1 MNTIFPNLFE
11 RLISDNSP
19 LIQIFKSQSNANSID
34 PLSIKASSYLEIIN
48 QVDSTLTKVVF
59 TIGIVGILLPLIVQY
74 FHNKNIKME
83 RLKQEKK
90 FNKQIIEYRNS
101 TFSTIKTLEQE
112 YQKMIIALQEE
123 QKLQSY
129 LSEAN
134 TYHIQGITYFYKGEH
149 KLAVINYIKALFY
162 FNICDNT
169 NRMLSTFDNLIPCL
183 RLITAEQL
191 NQANNDLK
199 TSIEHGSFDLILSQ
213 IKDNA
218 NADSKIHDKLAE
230 IEKTLNPKYFVG

>member
-1 MNTIFPNLFE
+1 MKTTFPNLFE
-11 RLISDNSP
+11 KLFSDNNP
-19 LIQIFKSQSNANSID
+19 IIQAIQTQSNSDGIN
-34 PLSIKASSYLEIIN
+34 PLSIKADSYLDIIN

-74 FHNKNIKME
+74 FHNKNIKLE

-134 TYHIQGITYFYKGEH
+134 TFHIQGITYFYKGEH
-149 KLAVINYIKALFY
+149 KLAVINYMKALFY

-169 NRMLSTFDNLIPCL
+169 NRMLSTFDNLIPCI
-183 RLITAEQL
+183 RLITPEQL
-191 NQANNDLK
+191 NQANNALK
-199 TSIEHGSFDLILSQ
+199 TSIEHGSLDLILSQ
-213 IKDNA
+213 IKDNV
-218 NADSKIHDKLAE
+218 NDDSKIHDKLAE
-230 IEKTLNPKYFVG
+230 IEKTLNPKYLVG